1 MTSKTN
7 FYTYLGILISYT
19 TISLVNWLFK
29 TYNGAMLSNSQAVS
43 KELII
48 LGMVGVLFLIIRFGE
63 KQGLGSIGL
72 YPQNFGRSVLRALFI
87 AVLSVAAVAVAIF
100 ICQAVGWSFGESHT
114 FDQLSLWTVT
124 LIVIRAGIA
133 EEVFMR
139 GFLLERLSTITGSK
153 WVAAAL
159 SLIPF
164 ALLHYPGQG
173 WAGVLVSFAA
183 GGVLTWFY
191 FWKRDLKANIVAH
204 FLVDFIPNVAAQWF
218 V

>member
-1 MTSKTN
+1 MSAKTN
-7 FYTYLGILISYT
+7 YFTGLGLLISYT
-19 TISLVNWLFK
+19 TITLVNWIFK
-29 TYNGAMLSNSQAVS
+29 TYSGEMLTNVQAVS

-48 LGMVGVLFLIIRFGE
+48 LGMVGVLFLVIRYGE

-72 YPQNFGRSVLRALFI
+72 YAQFFGRSVLRALLL
-87 AVLSVAAVAVAIF
+87 AVLVVAIVAF
-100 ICQAVGWSFGESHT
+100 ALLICQQVGWSFGESHT

-124 LIVIRAGIA
+124 LIVIRAGVA

-139 GFLLERLSTITGSK
+139 GFLLERLSALTGSK
-153 WVAAAL
+153 WVAASL

-173 WAGVLVSFAA
+173 WAGVLVSFWA
-183 GGVLTWFY
+183 GAVLTWFY
-191 FWKRDLKANIVAH
+191 FWKRDLKANIMAH